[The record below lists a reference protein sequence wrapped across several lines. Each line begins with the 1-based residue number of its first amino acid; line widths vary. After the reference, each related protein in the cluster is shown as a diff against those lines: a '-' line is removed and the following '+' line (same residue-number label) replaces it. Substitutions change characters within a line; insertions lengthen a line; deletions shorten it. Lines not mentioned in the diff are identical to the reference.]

1 MKKMISI
8 CFLLFAVFI
17 GLVAV
22 FFWMLKTPD
31 EPVVPYEVALDSEY
45 AEPTETQEAL
55 AASVSL
61 QQNYMYLLRV
71 EEGRLVVYEKDG
83 ETVYLETNIRYED
96 LDDEMK
102 KKAAAGIPFE
112 NDRELYEFLENYSS

>member
-31 EPVVPYEVALDSEY
+31 ELVVPYEVALDSEY
-45 AEPTETQEAL
+45 ADLTETEEAL
-55 AASVSL
+55 AASVSI
-61 QQNYMYLLRV
+61 QKNYMYLLRV

-83 ETVYLETNIRYED
+83 ETLYLETNIRYED

-102 KKAAAGIPFE
+102 KKANAGIPFE

>member
-17 GLVAV
+17 GLVVV

-31 EPVVPYEVALDSEY
+31 ELTVPYEVALDSEY
-45 AEPTETQEAL
+45 AVQTETEEAL
-55 AASVSL
+55 AASVSI
-61 QQNYMYLLRV
+61 QKNYTYVLRV
-71 EEGRLVVYEKDG
+71 QEGRLIVYEKDG
-83 ETVYLETNIRYED
+83 KTVYLETNIRYED

-102 KKAAAGIPFE
+102 TKADAGITFD